1 MPSVRDRARP
11 DPACRGR
18 RPRQGRRHAVPAR
31 RADLGHRPAS
41 CQGAARGET
50 ATEDLDVSPGRFFA
64 FRTLGGTLL
73 GHAGFEIYGGDALI
87 RSLAVREEQRGK
99 GAARAM
105 LQLLST
111 RAFEQG
117 ARRAFVLT
125 TTAADLFRKAGYADM
140 DRSAAPAAILGTPQA
155 ASLCPSSA
163 TLLAR
168 RITL

>member
-1 MPSVRDRARP
+1 M
-11 DPACRGR
+11 
-18 RPRQGRRHAVPAR
+18 
-31 RADLGHRPAS
+31 
-41 CQGAARGET
+41 
-50 ATEDLDVSPGRFFA
+50 
-64 FRTLGGTLL
+64 
-73 GHAGFEIYGGDALI
+73 
-87 RSLAVREEQRGK
+87 REEQRGK